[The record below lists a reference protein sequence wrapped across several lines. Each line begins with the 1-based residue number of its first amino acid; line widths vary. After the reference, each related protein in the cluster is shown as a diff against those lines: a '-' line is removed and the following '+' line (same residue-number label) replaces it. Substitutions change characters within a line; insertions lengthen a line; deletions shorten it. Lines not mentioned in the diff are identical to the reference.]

1 MSELPRSA
9 ETPDAPSPEES
20 RSPVVRLVAFATVGF
35 IIAGAILFAI
45 ASSIK
50 PEENPGYALTDAANH
65 LAETGRGTLDVK
77 DRHTWT
83 GFSFLTGKRLTEIDP
98 ADLLGRRHHL
108 RAPGGAMRLGD
119 VPREE
124 ASRPSEIVWEFDK
137 TDGSQTYN
145 PAFGKWYTY
154 SYFTHMLEPISQTHA
169 VRTADG
175 SRVVFVRL
183 ENYYCKPEGSGCL
196 TIRYRLGPQLN

>member
-1 MSELPRSA
+1 
-9 ETPDAPSPEES
+9 
-20 RSPVVRLVAFATVGF
+20 
-35 IIAGAILFAI
+35 
-45 ASSIK
+45 
-50 PEENPGYALTDAANH
+50 
-65 LAETGRGTLDVK
+65 
-77 DRHTWT
+77 
-83 GFSFLTGKRLTEIDP
+83 
-98 ADLLGRRHHL
+98 
-108 RAPGGAMRLGD
+108 MRLGD
-119 VPREE
+119 VPLEE
-124 ASRPSEIVWEFDK
+124 ASLPSEIVWEFDK